1 MCAVAFHNLSALIV
15 GRGHTQNEEIAM
27 TALPFLLILAHGL
40 SGVKARGFY
49 CLPFFFFFKQVD
61 TSN

>member
-27 TALPFLLILAHGL
+27 TALPLILILAHGL

-49 CLPFFFFFKQVD
+49 CLPFFFFF
-61 TSN
+61 